1 MSARQQTIN
10 VTISLSRMHK
20 EFVEAQAAQGGF
32 PSVSTY
38 LDALVDAERRRKAEE
53 QLIALVQEAE
63 KSGPATP
70 MTSAD
75 WDNLKRR
82 VRQREALSKGSVR
95 GKNRQTRRR

>member
-1 MSARQQTIN
+1 MSAREQTIN

-53 QLIALVQEAE
+53 QLVALVREAE
-63 KSGPATP
+63 RGPTTP

-75 WDNLKRR
+75 WDKLKRR
-82 VRQREALSKGSVR
+82 VRQREALSRGSAR
-95 GKNRQTRRR
+95 GKNRQTRCH